1 VPRTTGVPKPQRD
14 TEALM
19 PAFEYKAI
27 DKSGRSARGKLDA
40 ANEVDLELRL
50 RKMGLDLITLRP
62 LRSHAPAI
70 AGGSIT
76 RQDLITFC
84 FDLEQISRAG
94 IPILEGLR
102 DLREGL
108 DNPRFREILTSV
120 LEDIEGGKTLSQALA
135 AFPRVFN
142 TVFVSLIRAG
152 ELSGTLTEVFE
163 NLGSTLKWQD
173 ELISQT
179 RRLLVYP
186 ALVLVVV
193 LGVMVFLLLYL
204 VPQVTALLKTMGLA
218 LPIQTRVLIGLSQF
232 TATFWPLLL
241 ALPVLA
247 AAGMSFMV
255 RTNPRARYWFDYAIL
270 RLPVTGEILQK
281 IILARF
287 ANFFALMYRSGITIL
302 EAVKTSEEIVANRY
316 VADGIQRAGQQI
328 NAGESMSEA
337 FQNLGMFPPLVIRML
352 RVGESTGAL
361 DTALMNVTYFYNR
374 DVRDSV
380 DKALKLL
387 EPTLTL
393 VLGGML
399 ALIMFSVLTPIYDII
414 GKIKF

>member
-1 VPRTTGVPKPQRD
+1 MAAYQ
-14 TEALM
+14 
-19 PAFEYKAI
+19 YKAI
-27 DKSGRSARGKLDA
+27 DRTGRSARGKLDA

-50 RKMGLDLITLRP
+50 KKMGLDLITSRL
-62 LRSHAPAI
+62 LRSHMPTLASGA
-70 AGGSIT
+70 IT

-84 FDLEQISRAG
+84 FDLEQVSRAG
-94 IPILEGLR
+94 IPIIEGLR
-102 DLREGL
+102 DLRDGME
-108 DNPRFREILTSV
+108 NPRFREILTSV

-135 AFPRVFN
+135 AFPRVFG

-152 ELSGTLTEVFE
+152 ELSGALTEVFE
-163 NLGSTLKWQD
+163 NLGGTLKWQD

-186 ALVLVVV
+186 ALVFVVV
-193 LGVMVFLLLYL
+193 LGVLLFLLLYL
-204 VPQVTALLKTMGLA
+204 VPQVTSLLKTMGLA
-218 LPIQTRVLIGLSQF
+218 LPLQTRILIGLSNF
-232 TATFWPLLL
+232 TAAYWPVLLF
-241 ALPVLA
+241 LPVA
-247 AAGMSFMV
+247 IAIGIGVMV
-255 RTNPRARYWFDYAIL
+255 RTNPRGRYWMDYAML
-270 RLPVTGEILQK
+270 RLPVTGAILQK

-302 EAVKTSEEIVANRY
+302 DAVKTSEDIVANR
-316 VADGIQRAGQQI
+316 VISDGLRRAGQQI
-328 NAGESMSEA
+328 NAGESLSEA

-352 RVGESTGAL
+352 RVGETTGAL

-387 EPTLTL
+387 EPALTL

-399 ALIMFSVLTPIYDII
+399 ALILFSVLTPIYDII
-414 GKIKF
+414 GKIRV

>member
-1 VPRTTGVPKPQRD
+1 M
-14 TEALM
+14 A
-19 PAFEYKAI
+19 AFEYKAV

-40 ANEVDLELRL
+40 ANEIDLELRL
-50 RKMGLDLITLRP
+50 RKMGLDLITTRL
-62 LRSHAPAI
+62 LRSHTPTLAS
-70 AGGSIT
+70 GSIT

-102 DLREGL
+102 DLREGME
-108 DNPRFREILTSV
+108 NPRFREILTSV
-120 LEDIEGGKTLSQALA
+120 LEDIEGGKTLSQALSG
-135 AFPRVFN
+135 FPRVFN
-142 TVFVSLIRAG
+142 NVFVSLIRAG

-163 NLGSTLKWQD
+163 NLGGTLKWQD

-186 ALVLVVV
+186 TMVLVVV
-193 LGVMVFLLLYL
+193 LAVMMFLLLYL
-204 VPQVTALLKTMGLA
+204 VPQVTALLKTMGLE
-218 LPIQTRVLIGLSQF
+218 LPLQTRVLIWISQF
-232 TATFWPLLL
+232 TASYWPLMLL
-241 ALPVLA
+241 FPVA
-247 AAGMSFMV
+247 AVAVVSFMV
-255 RTNPRARYWFDYAIL
+255 RTNPRGQYFFDYVIL
-270 RLPVTGEILQK
+270 HLPIVGVILQK

-302 EAVKTSEEIVANRY
+302 DAVRTSEEIVANRY

-328 NAGESMSEA
+328 NAGESLSEA
-337 FQNLGMFPPLVIRML
+337 FANLGMFPPLVIRML

-361 DTALMNVTYFYNR
+361 DNALMNITYFYNR

-393 VLGGML
+393 VLGALL
-399 ALIMFSVLTPIYDII
+399 ALILFSVLTPVYDII
-414 GKIKF
+414 GKVRV